1 MALWA
6 IQSKIRLLLHIVEIL
21 NSHMQLEV
29 IDIYGIGVFGHQKN
43 DKTIDVYG
51 RRLSFSN
58 AFSA

>member
-43 DKTIDVYG
+43 DKTIYAYG